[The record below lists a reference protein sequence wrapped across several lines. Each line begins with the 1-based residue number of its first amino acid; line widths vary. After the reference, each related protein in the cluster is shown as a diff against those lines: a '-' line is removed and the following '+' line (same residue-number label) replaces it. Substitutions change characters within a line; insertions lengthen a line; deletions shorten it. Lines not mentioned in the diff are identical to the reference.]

1 MKRTILLFSAS
12 LALAA
17 CHYKRAP
24 KRMAIRAI
32 AEKQPKVKAVAN
44 AKVEMKIEGMMCVG
58 CARTIAQK
66 LNESPGIAHA
76 VVDFK
81 AKEATVAYDSAQTD
95 TLTLSQVVAAAGPY
109 KVGGVTRL

>member
-1 MKRTILLFSAS
+1 MVIPT
-12 LALAA
+12 
-17 CHYKRAP
+17 P
-24 KRMAIRAI
+24 N

-58 CARTIAQK
+58 CARTIVQK
-66 LNESPGIAHA
+66 LNEAPGIAHA